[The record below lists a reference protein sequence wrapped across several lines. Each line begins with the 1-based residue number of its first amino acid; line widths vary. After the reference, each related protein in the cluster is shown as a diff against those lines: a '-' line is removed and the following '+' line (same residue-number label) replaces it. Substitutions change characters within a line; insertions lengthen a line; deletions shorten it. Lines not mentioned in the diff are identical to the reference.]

1 MKERDYII
9 RQETKA
15 DHQTVETLTREAFWN
30 QSVPG
35 CNEHYF
41 VHTMRQ
47 HPDFVP
53 ELDLVLEREGKII
66 ASVLYTH
73 SWLEDQAGNRH
84 RILTF
89 GPLSVHPAC
98 QRKGYGKAL
107 LEESFRRAKALG
119 YDVIVIFGNP
129 DNYVSRGFRSCKRYN
144 VCLEEDIFPTA
155 LLVKELTPGILN
167 GRKLCYR
174 ESTAAACCEDAEA
187 VVAFDAQFPPKEKGW
202 QPSQEEFYIHSHS
215 VIGW

>member
-107 LEESFRRAKALG
+107 LEESLQR
-119 YDVIVIFGNP
+119 
-129 DNYVSRGFRSCKRYN
+129 C
-144 VCLEEDIFPTA
+144 T
-155 LLVKELTPGILN
+155 
-167 GRKLCYR
+167 
-174 ESTAAACCEDAEA
+174 
-187 VVAFDAQFPPKEKGW
+187 KGT
-202 QPSQEEFYIHSHS
+202 
-215 VIGW
+215 